1 MGCIL
6 KFLLFIF
13 ILAFIGAVRF
23 WWIIRTLINNAC
35 EQARKQ
41 QEYSNGTTNGYGTSN
56 DFGTTNGYGTS
67 SRYGSTNNN
76 DSTGSSGNSTQNN
89 NATATDRKKV
99 FADDEGE
106 YVDFEDIKD

>member
-23 WWIIRTLINNAC
+23 WWIIRTLMNNAR

-41 QEYSNGTTNGYGTSN
+41 QEYSN
-56 DFGTTNGYGTS
+56 GTTNGYGTS

-89 NATATDRKKV
+89 NATDHKKV